1 MQSTK
6 RLLQWPGDEDTD
18 FSRNQAVRTIAI
30 TNLKGGCGKT
40 TTSVNL
46 AAALALKGYR
56 TLLVDLDPQGHATLG
71 LGIVPENQKY
81 TIYNVIVDPRVR
93 LERVLCRTNIPKLMV
108 APSNVLLSGAE
119 AALMPMKEREYVL
132 LDRLKGYERYFDYCI
147 IDCSPSL
154 SLLTLNAL
162 DAATEVIIPMQTHYY
177 SIEGLKQVLETLDVV
192 QNRFNPLL
200 NIRGILLT
208 MAEQGTVL
216 ARDVEKQMRDYFGP
230 LVLRTV
236 IHRNIRLAE
245 APAAGESIM
254 TFDGNNLAAKEYRQL
269 AEEICH
275 EKIRIAQTD
284 FVHI

>member
-1 MQSTK
+1 M
-6 RLLQWPGDEDTD
+6 
-18 FSRNQAVRTIAI
+18 RTIAI

-56 TLLVDLDPQGHATLG
+56 TLLIDLDPQGHATLG
-71 LGIVPENQKY
+71 FGIIPENLNRS
-81 TIYNVIVDPRVR
+81 IYDLIVNPKITLQNILVQTD
-93 LERVLCRTNIPKLMV
+93 IPKLWV

-119 AALMPMKEREYVL
+119 AALMKMPSREHVL
-132 LDRLKGYERYFDYCI
+132 MRRMQRYERYFDYCI

-162 DAATEVIIPMQTHYY
+162 DAATEVIIPVQTHYY
-177 SIEGLKQVLETLDVV
+177 SIEGLKQVMETLGII
-192 QNRFNPLL
+192 QKRFNPLL
-200 NIRGILLT
+200 HIRGILLT
-208 MAEQGTVL
+208 LAEDGTVL
-216 ARDVEKQMRDYFGP
+216 CKDIERQMRDYFGE
-230 LVLRTV
+230 LVLQTV

-245 APAAGESIM
+245 APSAGESILTYDRM
-254 TFDGNNLAAKEYRQL
+254 NSGAIEHMNL

-275 EKIRIAQTD
+275 EKIRITQRD

>member
-1 MQSTK
+1 M
-6 RLLQWPGDEDTD
+6 
-18 FSRNQAVRTIAI
+18 RTIAI
-30 TNLKGGCGKT
+30 TNQKGGCGKT

-46 AAALALKGYR
+46 AAALALKNYR
-56 TLLVDLDPQGHATLG
+56 VLLFDLDPQGHATLG
-71 LGIVPENQKY
+71 LGTIPENLKH
-81 TIYNVIVDPRVR
+81 TIYDLIVNPQIR
-93 LERVLCRTNIPKLMV
+93 LEQLLVRTNIPKLLL

-119 AALMPMKEREYVL
+119 AALMGMQEREYVL
-132 LDRLKGYERYFDYCI
+132 MDRLKGYERYFDYCI

-162 DAATEVIIPMQTHYY
+162 DAATEVIVPMQTHYY

-208 MAEQGTVL
+208 LAEQGTVL
-216 ARDVEKQMRDYFGP
+216 CKDVEKQMRDYFGD
-230 LVLRTV
+230 LVLKTV

-254 TFDGNNLAAKEYRQL
+254 TFDKNNPGAMEYKQL

>member
-1 MQSTK
+1 M
-6 RLLQWPGDEDTD
+6 
-18 FSRNQAVRTIAI
+18 RTIAI

-56 TLLVDLDPQGHATLG
+56 TLLIDLDPQGHATLG
-71 LGIVPENQKY
+71 FGVIPENRKR
-81 TIYNVIVDPRVR
+81 TIYDVIVNPKIP
-93 LERVLCRTNIPKLMV
+93 LQKALAQTNISKLLL

-119 AALMPMKEREYVL
+119 AALMRMANREHVL
-132 LDRLKGYERYFDYCI
+132 MNRLQRYERYFDYCV

-162 DAATEVIIPMQTHYY
+162 DAATEVLIPMQTHYY
-177 SIEGLKQVLETLDVV
+177 SIEGLKQVMETLGIV
-192 QNRFNPLL
+192 QQRFNPLL

-208 MAEQGTVL
+208 LAEEGTIL
-216 ARDVEKQMRDYFGP
+216 CADVEKQMRDYFGD
-230 LVLRTV
+230 LVLKTV

-245 APAAGESIM
+245 APSAGDSIM
-254 TFDGNNLAAKEYRQL
+254 TFDQNNSGAIEYRQL
-269 AEEICH
+269 AEEICY
-275 EKIRIAQTD
+275 EKIRLTQTD